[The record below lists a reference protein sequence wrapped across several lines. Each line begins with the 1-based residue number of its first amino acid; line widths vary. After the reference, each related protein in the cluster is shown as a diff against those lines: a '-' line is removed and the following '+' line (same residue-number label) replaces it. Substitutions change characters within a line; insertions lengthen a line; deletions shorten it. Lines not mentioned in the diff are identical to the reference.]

1 MKEDEEIKTYHLQ
14 VTKTKMSFLWLE
26 KYLEMLNS
34 HHMHTGISKLFMITQ
49 PYQ

>member
-34 HHMHTGISKLFMITQ
+34 HHMHFNTGVSKLFMITH
-49 PYQ
+49 P